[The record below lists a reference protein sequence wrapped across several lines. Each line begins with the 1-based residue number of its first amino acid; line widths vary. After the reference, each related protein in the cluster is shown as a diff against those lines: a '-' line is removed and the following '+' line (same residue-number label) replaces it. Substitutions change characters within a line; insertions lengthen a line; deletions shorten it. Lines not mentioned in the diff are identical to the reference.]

1 MPLKVNGQEAP
12 MPDPPTLENLLETLH
27 LPQPYVVARNE
38 EFVQRSK
45 YQQCS
50 LMDEDRIEIVHPSS
64 GG

>member
-12 MPDPPTLENLLETLH
+12 MPDPPTLGNLLETFQTQ
-27 LPQPYVVARNE
+27 QPYVVARNE

-45 YQQCS
+45 YKQCN
-50 LMDEDRIEIVHPSS
+50 LMDGDRIEIVYPSA